1 MPFNKMNKWLNEEKE
16 LGVAVNSAVL
26 ATVSPQGIPHSRV
39 VAIREIKEDSLI
51 FFTQRKTRKVTDLL
65 NNPAASMNFFLALQQ
80 RQIVMDGITELLTQ
94 EENSLYWNGLPRE
107 RQLRFSTYAPIS
119 GQPIQSLNELDKRKR
134 ELEELFRNKDI
145 PMSDFYCGFRFIPK
159 MFLFYSVGSITF
171 SEVTKFTREKD
182 FWSEQLYSP

>member
-94 EENSLYWNGLPRE
+94 EG
-107 RQLRFSTYAPIS
+107 
-119 GQPIQSLNELDKRKR
+119 K
-134 ELEELFRNKDI
+134 
-145 PMSDFYCGFRFIPK
+145 
-159 MFLFYSVGSITF
+159 
-171 SEVTKFTREKD
+171 
-182 FWSEQLYSP
+182 